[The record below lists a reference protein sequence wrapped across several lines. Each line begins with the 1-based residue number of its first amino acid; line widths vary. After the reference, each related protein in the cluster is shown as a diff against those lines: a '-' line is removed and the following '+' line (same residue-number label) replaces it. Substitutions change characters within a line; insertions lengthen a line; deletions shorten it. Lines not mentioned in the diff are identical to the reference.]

1 MNLIESP
8 WLPTDAGE
16 LPPLDALRLA
26 TRFIWPRPDWNA
38 TSVCFLHALVQT
50 AVVLRPE
57 RCPDREF
64 WSEYRDQPPADLA
77 DWLTFDLG
85 DRPWECA
92 EPSTL
97 EAETVPVAALLAD
110 SPGENTVKQA
120 KDISRW
126 KEEIPKRLSGREA
139 AIALMSDNLWGT
151 RIGSGHM
158 QGARGEQAL
167 TTLLE
172 PASPGASL
180 WLRVWLNVLPADEW
194 ADLIARTDEPP
205 APFAFP
211 WQQALPTRE
220 QAVTPLTHHSLA
232 ILWQMPRR
240 WYGVRDDE
248 GAVEALHRIKNGR
261 DYKGWE
267 LRHPLTPY
275 WQKDDGTWKV
285 AKVRP
290 HTGFQDWAAITL
302 GHRAKSKP
310 AAAVTAFLN
319 ATSGTESL
327 RLRCCGWALGDAG
340 DAGVWVEH
348 AVPFYAKNEEQV
360 AALEAAVFAAERQLG
375 KLEFAIDAIG
385 KTELKSNLIEGLK
398 KRADVFYAVIE
409 PAFFARASTD
419 DWAGWPELLRKQAR
433 RVFWEMID
441 DNRVDLVAAS
451 KAALSI

>member
-1 MNLIESP
+1 MNLIETP
-8 WLPTDAGE
+8 WLLTEVGE
-16 LPPLDALRLA
+16 LSPLDALRQA
-26 TRFIWPRPDWNA
+26 SRFTWQRPDWNA
-38 TSVCFLHALVQT
+38 TSFCFLHALVQT
-50 AVVLRPE
+50 AVVLVPG
-57 RCPDREF
+57 RCPDRDV
-64 WSEYRDQPPADLA
+64 WNQYRDAAPMELA

-85 DRPWECA
+85 DRPWECV
-92 EPSTL
+92 ERSTR

-110 SPGENTVKQA
+110 SPGENTIKQA

-126 KEEIPKRLSGREA
+126 KEEVPKALSASEA

-151 RIGSGHM
+151 RIGSGHR
-158 QGARGEQAL
+158 QGARGEQSL

-172 PASPGASL
+172 PTSPDATL
-180 WLRVWLNVLPADEW
+180 WQRVWLNVLPADEW
-194 ADLIARTDEPP
+194 TDLVARSDEPP

-211 WQQALPTRE
+211 WQQPLPTRD

-240 WYGVRDDE
+240 WYAVR
-248 GAVEALHRIKNGR
+248 GADGEVESLHRIKNGR
-261 DYKGWE
+261 NYDGWE

-275 WQKDDGTWKV
+275 WQGKDGNWFA

-319 ATSGTESL
+319 ATSGIEAL

-348 AVPFYAKNEEQV
+348 AVPFYAKTEEQV
-360 AALEAAVFAAERQLG
+360 AALEQAVFAVEHQLS
-375 KLEFAIDAIG
+375 KLEIAIDAIG
-385 KTELKSNLIEGLK
+385 KTEMKANLIKGLK
-398 KRADVFYAVIE
+398 RRAGDFYTVVE
-409 PAFFARASTD
+409 PAFFARAATD
-419 DWAGWPELLRKQAR
+419 DWAEWPELLRKQAR
-433 RVFWEMID
+433 RLFWELID
-441 DNRVDLVAAS
+441 DSRVDLLSAS
-451 KAALSI
+451 KAARSI